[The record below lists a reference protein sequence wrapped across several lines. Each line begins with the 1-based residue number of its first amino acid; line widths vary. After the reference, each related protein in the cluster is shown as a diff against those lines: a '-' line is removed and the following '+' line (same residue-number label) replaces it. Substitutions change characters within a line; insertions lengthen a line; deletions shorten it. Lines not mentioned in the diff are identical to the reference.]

1 MLPKNSSAGPLQRIH
16 CNAAARRV
24 SFSAWALWGATAGSI
39 WFHFIFFL
47 LVGRKPKT
55 PALHHAAVQ
64 TCLSWCNCWNSI
76 FLCPLLK
83 YTGRK
88 IHLSIGLLKYNLFF
102 QMGFNLICKNT
113 VFLMFW
119 EVNRLLNHT
128 AGLSVTQWVLCVQ
141 GTGCL
146 SSLIFMWYNI
156 CNVQHCCSLKALESG
171 HLKPYTRSHACY
183 PRT

>member
-1 MLPKNSSAGPLQRIH
+1 MQQRTGSLSLREHFEGH
-16 CNAAARRV
+16 CWIDLV
-24 SFSAWALWGATAGSI
+24 P
-39 WFHFIFFL
+39 FHFFFA
-47 LVGRKPKT
+47 GGKKPKT

-156 CNVQHCCSLKALESG
+156 CNVQYCCSLKALESG
-171 HLKPYTRSHACY
+171 HLKPYTRSRATQHVS
-183 PRT
+183 RGHKLNI